1 MNTSLNTVRPT
12 VSIDTQY
19 VSEEALQ
26 QAGAEQDI
34 RATPEQP
41 LFGSVVS
48 LTALWR
54 MVREQL
60 TLVADA
66 TSGTAKESNES
77 KKALI
82 DLQRETQ
89 IKDLE
94 NRERNLVEQKKQAT
108 TMQILGG
115 IMFGLT
121 LLAAI
126 IMMPF
131 NPVMAAIMIG
141 TLVASIVIPIVVD
154 KILEAVGVDKVIRDK
169 VKMGLEISI
178 ALLGALLT
186 FNPFS
191 AIKNIATAVGQAVKS
206 GAQAA
211 AAGLRSLPQAL
222 ANINWG
228 QVGKSAG
235 EAAAKAGAKIAEMA
249 TELAKTMQAFFRS
262 LASGSRSAA
271 TSASSF
277 AEKWANLKIIVQA
290 TAYTV
295 GNAMKTAGTA
305 AKEGLKAAFET
316 LRHADEILQGA
327 MTAMRSAGQRFVE
340 IMRSFGTKLQ
350 TFGHAMKSAPA
361 QTLKTMMN
369 DFLDWVAKVATTF
382 DKASAV
388 QINRVIGVTTG
399 VTGVVQTGFSVASA
413 SIARDTEVAGARFEE
428 VNTVIQEVLNQL
440 NAAMRLFQQAL
451 ESLSTLNSDY
461 REFTQEQIAIHL

>member
-1 MNTSLNTVRPT
+1 MNTSLNTVRPA
-12 VSIDTQY
+12 VNIDTQY

-34 RATPEQP
+34 QATPEQP
-41 LFGSVVS
+41 LLGSIVS

-54 MVREQL
+54 LVREQL

-82 DLQRETQ
+82 ELQRDTQ
-89 IKDLE
+89 IEDLE
-94 NRERNLVEQKKQAT
+94 NRERNLVEQKKHAT
-108 TMQILGG
+108 VMQILGG
-115 IMFGLT
+115 IMFALT

-154 KILEAVGVDKVIRDK
+154 KILEAVGVDKKIRDQ
-169 VKMGLEISI
+169 VKMGLEIGI
-178 ALLGALLT
+178 AMLGALLT
-186 FNPFS
+186 FNPFA
-191 AIKNIATAVGQAVKS
+191 AIKNIVTAVGQAGKA

-211 AAGLRSLPQAL
+211 MAGLRSLPQAF

-228 QVGKSAG
+228 QIGKSAS

-249 TELAKTMQAFFRS
+249 TELAKTMQTFFRS
-262 LASGSRSAA
+262 LASGSKSAA

-277 AEKWANLKIIVQA
+277 ADKWQNLKVIVQA

-305 AKEGLKAAFET
+305 AKEALKAAVET

-327 MTAMRSAGQRFVE
+327 MAAMRSAGQRFVE
-340 IMRSFGTKLQ
+340 IMRNVGTKLQ
-350 TFGHAMKSAPA
+350 TFGHGMKTAPG
-361 QTLKTMMN
+361 QTLKTLMN
-369 DFLDWVAKVATTF
+369 DFLDWVAKTATTF

-388 QINRVIGVTTG
+388 QMNRVIGVTTG

-413 SIARDTEVAGARFEE
+413 SIAKDTEVASARFEE

-461 REFTQEQIAIHL
+461 REFTHEQIAIHL